1 MQLQT
6 TATSRAVS
14 SASAP
19 VLTIRTGSPLDAE
32 TPRANWTDPFFTV
45 EEDLCIVR
53 QKCFAPP
60 RWATDAE
67 FLRAFCSTF
76 GVERSI
82 AQVNKRMA
90 NLQTSSPDHGILRM
104 YISTL
109 LQTPVESKH
118 DVVTKETLRPEY
130 AAFVEV
136 STGLESILQPRH
148 DPYDMGRLLVDDW
161 LRLEVHSK
169 RFPEYDM
176 DVPKMQLRKCSAVID
191 RFLTDAAA
199 TPLTPDPVTGMRQF
213 TNGTM
218 TYYPAVGTTSER
230 LVLTDDVA
238 AYDAIPC
245 YDHLSQPVMARLVLF
260 ANDQQAVERRL
271 TILDEYDTIQ
281 KINRLSNDEIN
292 GLYASEAKRYVSVLD
307 NARQREITRTT
318 AFLDQ
323 ALQNDLAA
331 VHAMHAATL
340 RAEVEKIHAKYA
352 DRRDSLVAR
361 IEHERLRALELHRDS
376 MDLTMLQLEHAMA
389 VNTQQVES
397 VFGSSDKLLQLL
409 LLAEDLDCKRLRT
422 ACIHYLTEPKRFLQF
437 ALRRE
442 LTSPLLAE
450 HTILAL
456 LQHLSDQDIK
466 DLKEESRTGFA
477 FTDLLMREI
486 HTRLIALTKE
496 LEALP
501 NATLRDVMR
510 VAFDLSTLASET
522 MSPSVIKLGLAT
534 RAYPQVLS
542 KEVDRRREF
551 SRVKLDASLMTNHVT
566 LTGDDLVVELES
578 ANRYCTALATKS
590 RRAGEFG
597 RWMFEVTLD
606 RVDAAGGSVA
616 IGWEVPRQSP
626 MQWGPLDES
635 RQTSKES
642 QDAGPTAPLPPSPR
656 GPMAR
661 FGMKNGYGMLIPG
674 LTPGEDGKDFG
685 IMWVSDSNVSG
696 PPVAAASDAA
706 PTSGGIGMLYINGKQ
721 HSGMPC
727 CRQGDVIGCAI
738 DQDATEP
745 FVTFYLNGTLV
756 SVPGPPSSNLNAS
769 GHNNKEGATH
779 GLKKLLL
786 HSANYALY
794 PAVTL
799 FASHDPTAR
808 VRFNFRGHFDF
819 PIPGYDPYGAELL
832 DLIEIAKEGAAAVG
846 GAGSSH
852 RHIQRALMEDP
863 TSPAVLTS
871 HEILNS
877 DI

>member
-245 YDHLSQPVMARLVLF
+245 YNHLSQPVMARLVLF

-496 LEALP
+496 LEVG
-501 NATLRDVMR
+501 T
-510 VAFDLSTLASET
+510 AFPCMQIVDFAERITRAGSNSCWPRRPFQTRRYVT
-522 MSPSVIKLGLAT
+522 VIKLGLAT

-597 RWMFEVTLD
+597 RWMFEVSIKFIL
-606 RVDAAGGSVA
+606 
-616 IGWEVPRQSP
+616 
-626 MQWGPLDES
+626 
-635 RQTSKES
+635 
-642 QDAGPTAPLPPSPR
+642 
-656 GPMAR
+656 MASIE
-661 FGMKNGYGMLIPG
+661 M
-674 LTPGEDGKDFG
+674 TDCDGKDFG

-863 TSPAVLTS
+863 SSPAVLTS
-871 HEILNS
+871 HEIPNS